1 MRETFTSTTM
11 RKALLLCAAVL
22 CGAASQASGATSES
36 AAPAPVDTRQPGVVR
51 IGTTYGSLSFTE
63 RKAISQTFL
72 YLSKR
77 LPQYK
82 FEIRDYAIANL
93 EGALKRG
100 EMDLFLASSG
110 FYRRVFHRGLRDLV
124 TLTTPTAPNPD
135 YAAGSLF
142 VVRKDSPYERLDDL
156 RDARA
161 AVSWDEGFTGYFLPR
176 YALRLENRSPD
187 NFFSRYVFGGSPAKR
202 LMESL
207 LEDRADVAFVRACTY
222 EELTVTD
229 PEFAAKFRAVH
240 VRPDEERGFRCMTS
254 TPLLP
259 NWTIVSTSLAPWQ
272 VSRDVSVALL
282 SMPPTTDGYAW
293 GVVSDFARVDDM
305 YRALKEGPYAYL
317 RVRSLQ
323 DFILR
328 YWPFLLIGLMTVL
341 GLALHSWR
349 TGVLVRKR
357 TRELQAVIHRERE
370 AQQLAQEERRQKQLL
385 EQVSV
390 IGAMSSLITHELNAP
405 LNAIATSTRSLER
418 FFENDPPP
426 AVVVRA
432 LTLIRKQCE
441 RASEIVGHVRS
452 YVKRREIVHE
462 PVNLGGILA
471 STVSDRKIKHPD
483 VEFRFEAGDEPVI
496 VLADALEIELL
507 FTNLIKNAVDA
518 LKDTSSPCVG
528 IGLKRDGNRVVASVR
543 DNAASTRPG
552 DELLF
557 NRPRIGSS
565 KTDGLGLGLLIVRAI
580 AERHAGHVEVF
591 WADPGLRFEVTLP
604 AAPEANATTS
614 TNSTLSDDAPGDA
627 HDDPRTET
635 ESETAAP
642 TRTRPLE

>member
-1 MRETFTSTTM
+1 MPGIFTSRTM
-11 RKALLLCAAVL
+11 RKALLLCAVAL
-22 CGAASQASGATSES
+22 CGAALQASGATSES
-36 AAPAPVDTRQPGVVR
+36 PTVSMPADTRQAGVVR
-51 IGTTYGSLSFTE
+51 IGTTYGSLSVTE
-63 RKAISQTFL
+63 RKAIFQTFL
-72 YLSKR
+72 YLSQR

-82 FEIRDYAIANL
+82 FEIRDYAISNL

-142 VVRKDSPYERLDDL
+142 VVRKDSPYVRLDDL

-176 YALRLENRSPD
+176 YALRMEKLSPD
-187 NFFSRYVFGGSPAKR
+187 KFFSQYVFGGSPAKR

-240 VRPDEERGFRCMTS
+240 VRPDEGRGFRCMTS

-282 SMPPTTDGYAW
+282 SMPPTADGYAW

-317 RVRSLQ
+317 QVRSLQ
-323 DFILR
+323 DFVLR

-405 LNAIATSTRSLER
+405 LNAISTSTHSLER

-426 AVVVRA
+426 AVVGRA
-432 LTLIRKQCE
+432 LSLIRKQCE

-462 PVNLGGILA
+462 PVDLGSILA
-471 STVSDRKIKHPD
+471 STASDHKIKHPD
-483 VEFRFEAGDEPVI
+483 IAFRFEESDEPVI
-496 VLADALEIELL
+496 VFADALEIELL

-518 LKDTSSPCVG
+518 LKDTSSPRVE
-528 IGLKRDGNRVVASVR
+528 IDLKRDGDRVVASVR

-552 DELLF
+552 DERLF

-580 AERHAGHVEVF
+580 AERHAGHVDVY
-591 WADPGLRFEVTLP
+591 WAAPGLRFEVTLP
-604 AAPEANATTS
+604 AVPEANAT
-614 TNSTLSDDAPGDA
+614 NSTHSDDAPDDVQDDA
-627 HDDPRTET
+627 RAET
-635 ESETAAP
+635 TTP
-642 TRTRPLE
+642 NRTRLLE

>member
-1 MRETFTSTTM
+1 MPGIFTSRAM
-11 RKALLLCAAVL
+11 RKALLLCAVAL
-22 CGAASQASGATSES
+22 RGAALQASGATSES
-36 AAPAPVDTRQPGVVR
+36 PTVSMPADTRQAGVVR
-51 IGTTYGSLSFTE
+51 IGTTYGSLSVTE
-63 RKAISQTFL
+63 RKAIFQTFL
-72 YLSKR
+72 YLSQR

-82 FEIRDYAIANL
+82 FEIRDYAISNL

-135 YAAGSLF
+135 YAAESLF
-142 VVRKDSPYERLDDL
+142 VVRKDSPYARLDDL

-176 YALRLENRSPD
+176 YALRMEKLSPD
-187 NFFSRYVFGGSPAKR
+187 KFFSQYVFGGSPAKR

-240 VRPDEERGFRCMTS
+240 VRPDEGRGFRCMTS

-282 SMPPTTDGYAW
+282 SMPPTADGYAW

-317 RVRSLQ
+317 QVRSLQ
-323 DFILR
+323 DFVLR

-405 LNAIATSTRSLER
+405 LNAISTSTHSLER
-418 FFENDPPP
+418 FYENDPPP
-426 AVVVRA
+426 AVVGRA
-432 LTLIRKQCE
+432 LSLIRKQCE

-462 PVNLGGILA
+462 PVDLGSILA
-471 STVSDRKIKHPD
+471 STASDHKIKHPD
-483 VEFRFEAGDEPVI
+483 IAFRFEESDEPVI
-496 VLADALEIELL
+496 VFADALEIELL

-518 LKDTSSPCVG
+518 LKDTSSPRVE
-528 IGLKRDGNRVVASVR
+528 IDLKRDGDRVVASVR

-552 DELLF
+552 DERLF

-580 AERHAGHVEVF
+580 AERHAGHVDVY
-591 WADPGLRFEVTLP
+591 WAAPGLRFEVTLP
-604 AAPEANATTS
+604 AVPEANAT
-614 TNSTLSDDAPGDA
+614 NSTHSDDAPDDVQDDA
-627 HDDPRTET
+627 RAET
-635 ESETAAP
+635 TTP
-642 TRTRPLE
+642 NRTRLLE

>member
-1 MRETFTSTTM
+1 MPGIFTSRTM
-11 RKALLLCAAVL
+11 RKALLLCAVAL
-22 CGAASQASGATSES
+22 CGAALQASGATSES
-36 AAPAPVDTRQPGVVR
+36 PTVSMPADTRQAGVVR
-51 IGTTYGSLSFTE
+51 IGTTYGSLSVTE
-63 RKAISQTFL
+63 RKAIFQTFL
-72 YLSKR
+72 YLSQR

-82 FEIRDYAIANL
+82 FEIRDYTISNL

-142 VVRKDSPYERLDDL
+142 VVRKDSPYARLDDL

-176 YALRLENRSPD
+176 YALRMEKLSPD
-187 NFFSRYVFGGSPAKR
+187 KFFSQYVFGGSPAKR

-240 VRPDEERGFRCMTS
+240 VRPDEGRGFRCMTS

-282 SMPPTTDGYAW
+282 SMPPTADGYAW

-317 RVRSLQ
+317 QVRSLQ
-323 DFILR
+323 DFVLR

-405 LNAIATSTRSLER
+405 LNAISTSTHSLER

-426 AVVVRA
+426 AVVGRA
-432 LTLIRKQCE
+432 LSLIRKQCE

-462 PVNLGGILA
+462 PVDLGSILA
-471 STVSDRKIKHPD
+471 STASNHKIKHPD
-483 VEFRFEAGDEPVI
+483 IVFRFEESDEPVI
-496 VLADALEIELL
+496 VFADALEIELL

-518 LKDTSSPCVG
+518 LKDTSSPRVE
-528 IGLKRDGNRVVASVR
+528 IDLKRDGDRVVASVR

-552 DELLF
+552 DERLF

-580 AERHAGHVEVF
+580 AERHAGHVDVY
-591 WADPGLRFEVTLP
+591 WAAPGLRFEVTLP
-604 AAPEANATTS
+604 AVPEANAT
-614 TNSTLSDDAPGDA
+614 NSTHSDDAPDDVQDDA
-627 HDDPRTET
+627 RAET
-635 ESETAAP
+635 TTP
-642 TRTRPLE
+642 NRTRLLE

>member
-1 MRETFTSTTM
+1 MPRIITSTTV
-11 RKALLLCAAVL
+11 RNVLLLCSAAL
-22 CGAASQASGATSES
+22 CGAASQAWG
-36 AAPAPVDTRQPGVVR
+36 APAESPSDTRRAGIVR

-82 FEIRDYAIANL
+82 FEIRDYAIAHL

-124 TLTTPTAPNPD
+124 TLTTPMAPNPD

-142 VVRKDSPYERLDDL
+142 VVQKDAPYERLEDL
-156 RDARA
+156 RGARA
-161 AVSWDEGFTGYFLPR
+161 AVSWNEGFTGYFLPR
-176 YALRLENRSPD
+176 YALWTENLSPD
-187 NFFSRYVFGGSPAKR
+187 NFFSRYVFGGSPARR

-207 LEDRADVAFVRACTY
+207 LEGRADVAFVRACTY
-222 EELTVTD
+222 EELMLTN
-229 PEFAAKFRAVH
+229 PEFASQFRAVH
-240 VRPDEERGFRCMTS
+240 VRPDEGRGFRCMTS

-282 SMPPTTDGYAW
+282 SMPPTSDGYAW

-328 YWPFLLIGLMTVL
+328 YWPFLLIALMTVL

-357 TRELQAVIHRERE
+357 TRELHAVIRRERE
-370 AQQLAQEERRQKQLL
+370 AQQLAQEERRQKELL

-405 LNAIATSTRSLER
+405 LNAISTATRSLER

-426 AVVVRA
+426 VVVGRA
-432 LTLIRKQCE
+432 LSLIRKQCE
-441 RASEIVGHVRS
+441 RAGEIVGHVRS

-462 PVNLGGILA
+462 PVDLGSILL
-471 STVSDRKIKHPD
+471 SVTRDWEFKHPD
-483 VEFRFEAGDEPVI
+483 VAFRFEANCERVV

-507 FTNLIKNAVDA
+507 FSNLIKNAVDA
-518 LKDTSSPCVG
+518 LNSTPSPRVE
-528 IGLKRDGNRVVASVR
+528 IDLKRDGDRVVASVR
-543 DNAASTRPG
+543 DNAAGTRPG
-552 DELLF
+552 DERLF
-557 NRPRIGSS
+557 NQPRIGSS

-580 AERHAGHVEVF
+580 AERHAGHVDVF
-591 WADPGLRFEVTLP
+591 WANPGLRFEVTLP
-604 AAPEANATTS
+604 GAPDSNSAR
-614 TNSTLSDDAPGDA
+614 TNDPHDDAN
-627 HDDPRTET
+627 TEYA
-635 ESETAAP
+635 SAP
-642 TRTRPLE
+642 P